1 MGQNFKLARF
11 IRALMVGLK
20 ALSRLTCFRIP
31 PKSTDIFLGPAGLG
45 TETEGLGDRDRMW
58 LLALRRKVVP
68 GDH

>member
-1 MGQNFKLARF
+1 
-11 IRALMVGLK
+11 MVGLK